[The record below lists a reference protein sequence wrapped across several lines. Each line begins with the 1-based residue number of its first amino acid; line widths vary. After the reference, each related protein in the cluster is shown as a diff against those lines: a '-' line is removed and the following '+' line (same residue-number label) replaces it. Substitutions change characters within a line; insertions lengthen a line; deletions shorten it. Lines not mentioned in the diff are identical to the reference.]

1 MFESKDNYR
10 SLQIWWYF
18 NRSLDFLWSIGRIKI
33 KKKNHCVVKID
44 VGPECFC
51 SVIIITALYVNVL
64 MTDDANRTFGVCER
78 VNNTENTRN
87 ACS

>member
-1 MFESKDNYR
+1 MSANLMLFQSFPR
-10 SLQIWWYF
+10 
-18 NRSLDFLWSIGRIKI
+18 FLKSIGRIKM
-33 KKKNHCVVKID
+33 KKPHCVVKID

-64 MTDDANRTFGVCER
+64 STDDANCIFGVCER
-78 VNNTENTRN
+78 VNNAENTRN